1 MRKGTVFIAPLGAR
15 DKKAGVFREIIS
27 LCPGGDY
34 SSVLYITPS
43 AFSQTEARRRFF
55 SYLKPKHGK
64 KVYIPF
70 QSLTIKSLCTK
81 LYETHKTE
89 GIVPARIEAMV
100 LCDILDER
108 NIGYARLLSDLLSR
122 IRHHILNRGLSQV
135 ADDVSSLIFEEK
147 TLKQAVMAIQV
158 LEEYE
163 AGLRQR
169 GLIDFGGAVKNSIPL
184 IREHVSPAALVLDG
198 FFDPTPLE
206 LEVIRALVEQA
217 DKVFAVVEET
227 AEFLNFF
234 GSPNVEIEK
243 KRLKPFRRG
252 TNTRYYAYSSMEDEV
267 EGIARGVKGLILEG
281 VRPKDTAVSF
291 PLFSKYVPML
301 KRIFKKHGI
310 PANITGYDL
319 SASRQLVALEEMIAS
334 IEDDYPRN
342 EFLSFLTSA
351 HFPGIPETVRQRAV
365 SFSSRAGIVKGKQA
379 WLSVREIL
387 LNSSEEKLSEGEKK
401 VLDEFQKQVSQVI
414 NTLEKLK
421 REVNLSGFI
430 DNLEK
435 VLNKFRFFDS
445 PGSPDDIL
453 GSIETTISELR
464 HFAMLYSPD
473 SISFADFVFYL
484 RQMLQGF
491 KGSDKKEDGVRVVP
505 FELAAGLE
513 PVELFFGGMIENDLP
528 SRPPIDPIL
537 PEKVKKAL
545 GLPYLEY
552 YLDRQK
558 RHFQRL
564 LNSSASDP
572 YLSCPVADGEKIF
585 LPSPFLDWEQGISPA
600 VLNISTEE
608 DVLLR
613 EGAFKRRDFSDVL
626 WNGKLPSDINVKS
639 ALNKRFGPKAFF
651 RVTDIDAYR
660 KCPMRFYIEK
670 FLGLEIQRPP
680 EFEVEA
686 RLWGKLAHSTME
698 YLFRDG
704 DVEPEDMGKKLFDG
718 LEKSLR
724 EFPIGDFWAGV
735 AREIFIKL
743 LPALKEQEAEMRMQG
758 FSPFIVEHPLKTEVD
773 GLKRVSAKSRI
784 DLRLKGKIDRVDIRT
799 QSPEHRTQTKD
810 KKQPDTV
817 RLLDYKTGS
826 ADRDSLQLPLYIS
839 MWNKEHNELAEK
851 AGFYSLKDGKIDWF
865 PKRASMDEFLHS
877 ALQLAGELVEK
888 MRKGV
893 FKPAPFKDTECRYCA
908 HSSLCKGVK

>member
-1 MRKGTVFIAPLGAR
+1 MKEGIVFIAPLGAR
-15 DKKAGVFREIIS
+15 DKKTVIFREIVS
-27 LCPGGDY
+27 RCPGSDY
-34 SSVLYITPS
+34 SSVSYITPS
-43 AFSQTEARRRFF
+43 AFGQREAGRQFF
-55 SYLKPKHGK
+55 SYQKSSLGE

-70 QSLTIKSLCTK
+70 RSLSLKNLCVELYEAYGKEKIISDFIGPLVLCEILGEKNIGHAHLLAELLDKIRHYILDKELSLIKEDIKS
-81 LYETHKTE
+81 H
-89 GIVPARIEAMV
+89 
-100 LCDILDER
+100 
-108 NIGYARLLSDLLSR
+108 
-122 IRHHILNRGLSQV
+122 
-135 ADDVSSLIFEEK
+135 IFEEK
-147 TLKQAVMAIQV
+147 TMERAVRSIDILEAYEKELKDK
-158 LEEYE
+158 
-163 AGLRQR
+163 
-169 GLIDFGGAVKNSIPL
+169 GLIDFNGAVTKSISFV
-184 IREHVSPAALVLDG
+184 REYVSLPILVLDG

-206 LEVIRALVEQA
+206 LEVIKALIERSDKVYALVEEGAGFLKFFSATA
-217 DKVFAVVEET
+217 DQPA
-227 AEFLNFF
+227 AENGEDGFK
-234 GSPNVEIEK
+234 K
-243 KRLKPFRRG
+243 KRLKPLKYR
-252 TNTRYYAYSSMEDEV
+252 TNARYYACSSMEDEV
-267 EGIARGVKGLILEG
+267 EGIARRVKGLILEG
-281 VRPKDTAVSF
+281 VRPKDMAVSF

-319 SASRQLVALEEMIAS
+319 SASRQLVAIEEMIAS

-351 HFPGIPETVRQRAV
+351 HFPGIPEIVRHQAV

-379 WLSVREIL
+379 WLSVKETL

-401 VLDEFQKQVSQVI
+401 VIGEFQKQVGQVI

-445 PGSPDDIL
+445 PGSPDDIF
-453 GSIETTISELR
+453 GTIEKTISELR
-464 HFAMLYSPD
+464 YFAMLYSQD

-484 RQMLQGF
+484 RQMLKGF

-513 PVELFFGGMIENDLP
+513 PIELFFGGMIENDLP

-537 PEKVKKAL
+537 PEKVKKTL

-613 EGAFKRRDFSDVL
+613 EGAFKHRNFSDVL
-626 WNGKLPSDINVKS
+626 WNGKLPADKNVKS
-639 ALNKRFGPKAFF
+639 ALNKRFGPKSFF
-651 RVTDIDAYR
+651 RVTDMDAYR

-670 FLGLEIQRPP
+670 FLGIEIQRPP

-704 DVEPEDMGKKLFDG
+704 DVEPEDMGKKLFDE

-743 LPALKEQEAEMRMQG
+743 LPALKEQEAEIRMQG
-758 FSPFIVEHPLKTEVD
+758 FSPFIVEHPLKAEVN
-773 GLKRVSAKSRI
+773 G
-784 DLRLKGKIDRVDIRT
+784 LRLKGKIDRIDRRQLSTVNGQ
-799 QSPEHRTQTKD
+799 QS
-810 KKQPDTV
+810 TV
-817 RLLDYKTGS
+817 ILFDYKTG
-826 ADRDSLQLPLYIS
+826 AIDRDSLQLPLYIS
-839 MWNKEHNELAEK
+839 MWNKEHNEPAEK

-908 HSSLCKGVK
+908 HSSLCKEGK

>member
-1 MRKGTVFIAPLGAR
+1 MKEGIVFIAPLGAR
-15 DKKAGVFREIIS
+15 DKKTVIFKEIVS
-27 LCPGGDY
+27 QCSGSDY

-43 AFSQTEARRRFF
+43 AFGQREAGRQFF
-55 SYLKPKHGK
+55 SYLKSSPGE

-70 QSLTIKSLCTK
+70 LSLSLKKLCAD
-81 LYETHKTE
+81 LYEAYGKE
-89 GIVPARIEAMV
+89 YIISDCIKPLVFCE
-100 LCDILDER
+100 ILSEK
-108 NIGYARLLSDLLSR
+108 NIGYAYLLSELMSK
-122 IRHHILNRGLSQV
+122 IRHYIFDKELGQLKEDIKSH
-135 ADDVSSLIFEEK
+135 IFEEK
-147 TLKQAVMAIQV
+147 TRDRAVRSIGILEAYEKELK
-158 LEEYE
+158 EK
-163 AGLRQR
+163 
-169 GLIDFGGAVKNSIPL
+169 GLIDFDGAVRQSIPFV
-184 IREHVSPAALVLDG
+184 REHVSPPILVLDG

-206 LEVIRALVEQA
+206 MEVIKTLIERSDKVYALVE
-217 DKVFAVVEET
+217 EG
-227 AEFLNFF
+227 AEFLKFF
-234 GSPNVEIEK
+234 SATADQPAAENGENRFEK
-243 KRLKPFRRG
+243 KRLKSFHRRKAAG
-252 TNTRYYAYSSMEDEV
+252 YYPYPSMEDEV
-267 EGIARGVKGLILEG
+267 DGIARRVKGLILEG
-281 VRPKDTAVSF
+281 VRPKDMAVSF

-319 SASRQLVALEEMIAS
+319 SASRRLVAIEEMIAS

-342 EFLSFLTSA
+342 EFLSFLTST
-351 HFPGIPETVRQRAV
+351 HFPGIPETVRHRAV

-379 WLSVREIL
+379 WLSVRETL

-401 VLDEFQKQVSQVI
+401 VLGEFQKQVGQVI

-421 REVNLSGFI
+421 QEVNLSGFI

-445 PGSPDDIL
+445 PGSPDDIF
-453 GSIETTISELR
+453 GTIEKTISELR
-464 HFAMLYSPD
+464 YFAMLYSPD

-484 RQMLQGF
+484 RQMLKGF
-491 KGSDKKEDGVRVVP
+491 KGSDKEEDGVRVVP

-513 PVELFFGGMIENDLP
+513 PMELFFGGMIENDLP

-585 LPSPFLDWEQGISPA
+585 LPSPFLDWEQGVSPA

-613 EGAFKRRDFSDVL
+613 EGAFKHRDFSDVL
-626 WNGKLPSDINVKS
+626 WNGKLPADKNVKS
-639 ALNKRFGPKAFF
+639 ALNKRFGPKSFF
-651 RVTDIDAYR
+651 RVTDMDAYR

-670 FLGLEIQRPP
+670 FLGIEIQRPP

-704 DVEPEDMGKKLFDG
+704 DVEPEDMGKKLFDE

-743 LPALKEQEAEMRMQG
+743 LPALKEQEAEIRMQG
-758 FSPFIVEHPLKTEVD
+758 FSPFIVEHPIKTEVN
-773 GLKRVSAKSRI
+773 G
-784 DLRLKGKIDRVDIRT
+784 LRLKGKIDRIDRGKRKLD
-799 QSPEHRTQTKD
+799 ERGRTKD
-810 KKQPDTV
+810 EGKNQV

-826 ADRDSLQLPLYIS
+826 SDRDSLQLPLYIS
-839 MWNKEHNELAEK
+839 MWNKEHNEPAEK

-888 MRKGV
+888 MRKGI

-908 HSSLCKGVK
+908 HSSLCKEGK